1 MNESATRQAA
11 GAAPSMKHGISKR
24 ADRFAQGQVSII
36 PSTPEADFLAYLER
50 RGAETRRRFDHLA
63 RRRGSMSPQDR
74 TLAHEALRSEA
85 AALRSELRRLK
96 LAAAITRALLSDP
109 LSHV

>member
-1 MNESATRQAA
+1 
-11 GAAPSMKHGISKR
+11 MKHCISKGT
-24 ADRFAQGQVSII
+24 DRFAQGQVSII
-36 PSTPEADFLAYLER
+36 PRTPEADFLAYLER
-50 RGAETRRRFDHLA
+50 RGAETRRRFDDLA
-63 RRRGSMSPQDR
+63 RRRGSMSPRER

-109 LSHV
+109 LSHA

>member
-1 MNESATRQAA
+1 
-11 GAAPSMKHGISKR
+11 
-24 ADRFAQGQVSII
+24 
-36 PSTPEADFLAYLER
+36 
-50 RGAETRRRFDHLA
+50 
-63 RRRGSMSPQDR
+63 MSPRER

-109 LSHV
+109 LSQA

>member
-1 MNESATRQAA
+1 
-11 GAAPSMKHGISKR
+11 
-24 ADRFAQGQVSII
+24 
-36 PSTPEADFLAYLER
+36 
-50 RGAETRRRFDHLA
+50 
-63 RRRGSMSPQDR
+63 MSPQER

>member
-1 MNESATRQAA
+1 
-11 GAAPSMKHGISKR
+11 MKHCISKGTH
-24 ADRFAQGQVSII
+24 RFGQGQVSII
-36 PSTPEADFLAYLER
+36 VRTPEADFLAYLER
-50 RGAETRRRFDHLA
+50 RGAETRRRFDDLA
-63 RRRGSMSPQDR
+63 RRRASISPRER

-109 LSHV
+109 LSHA